1 MGRSVA
7 VLAGLSM
14 LATVLTGCVGGRSGR
29 TTADG
34 DGVIAST
41 SPAASTGAS
50 GGGGSPSRPLAVTH
64 PTVWL
69 CRPGVVANPC
79 AGNLDATVVLPHA
92 SRSVEG
98 FRPAV
103 DPTVDCFY
111 VYPTVSTA
119 RTVSAPLRAEP
130 AVVATARAQA
140 ARFAAACRLFVPVYR
155 QITVAGLLAGKL
167 TSDPAAREL
176 AYGDVLSAWHDY
188 LLHDNHGRRFVL
200 IGHSQGTLELT
211 RLVQQEIDGD
221 PALRHR
227 MLSALLIGGYV
238 VVPAGRDVGGTFQYV
253 PACRHTDQV
262 GCVVAY
268 NSFGTVPPRDSLF
281 GRATG
286 GQQVLCVNPAAP
298 AGGSA
303 PTHPYVPTSV
313 LGPAADR
320 VAGPGAAGRGFV
332 AFPGAVTVG
341 CRRRNGVDWLQVD
354 VRRSGGLPADLLRP
368 TLGPAW
374 GLHRGD
380 ISLALGDLVA
390 LVAAQ
395 ARAA

>member
-1 MGRSVA
+1 MA
-7 VLAGLSM
+7 
-14 LATVLTGCVGGRSGR
+14 
-29 TTADG
+29 
-34 DGVIAST
+34 
-41 SPAASTGAS
+41 
-50 GGGGSPSRPLAVTH
+50 
-64 PTVWL
+64 
-69 CRPGVVANPC
+69 ANPC
-79 AGNLDATVVLPHA
+79 AGSLDATVVQPNG
-92 SRSVEG
+92 SRSVEE

-103 DPTVDCFY
+103 GAAVDCFY

-130 AVVATARAQA
+130 AVIETARAQA

-167 TSDPAAREL
+167 TSDAAAREL
-176 AYGDVLSAWHDY
+176 AYGDVRSAWHDY
-188 LLHDNHGRRFVL
+188 LLHDNAGRRFVL

-211 RLVQQEIDGD
+211 RLVQEEIDGD
-221 PALRHR
+221 PVLRAR
-227 MLSALLIGGYV
+227 MLSALLIGGHV
-238 VVPAGRDVGGTFQYV
+238 VVPAGRDVGGTFQAV
-253 PACRHTDQV
+253 PACRRTGQV

-268 NSFGTVPPRDSLF
+268 NSFGTVPPPDSLF

-286 GQQVLCVNPAAP
+286 GQQVLCVNPAALS
-298 AGGSA
+298 GGSA
-303 PTHPYVPTSV
+303 PAHPYLPTSA
-313 LGPAADR
+313 LGGLAGA
-320 VAGPGAAGRGFV
+320 VAGPGATGRGFV

-341 CRRRNGVDWLQVD
+341 CRRRAGVDWLQVD
-354 VRRSGGLPADLLRP
+354 VRRSGRLPASLLRP

-395 ARAA
+395 ARTA